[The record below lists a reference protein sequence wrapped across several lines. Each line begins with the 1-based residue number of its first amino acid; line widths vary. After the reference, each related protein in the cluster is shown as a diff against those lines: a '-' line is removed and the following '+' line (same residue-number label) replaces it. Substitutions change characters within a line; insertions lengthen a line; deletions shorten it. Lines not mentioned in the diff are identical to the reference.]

1 MSLRHIFLLLLSTI
15 STSSLADAL
24 DINLSNDVAH
34 FQYLATMGNLG
45 GGKSEGHLGI
55 LYNDANSKLADV
67 GLVVS
72 NTGDSAAIASLGLG
86 IKVIAARIEKMNSL
100 NLAIGGQI
108 HITPADDRKFG
119 IIGQLYYAPDI
130 VTFGDAE
137 QYIETGVRMEYELM
151 PKAAVYIGYRK
162 IEFEVNVLPTPAPSV
177 NVEVDEGVHIG
188 VRIAF

>member
-1 MSLRHIFLLLLSTI
+1 MLLRHIFLILLSTS

-34 FQYLATMGNLG
+34 FQYLATMGDVG

-55 LYNDANSKLADV
+55 LYNNANSKLIDV

-72 NTGDSAAIASLGLG
+72 NSGDSAAVASLGLG
-86 IKVIAARIEKMNSL
+86 IKVISSRIEKMNSL
-100 NLAIGGQI
+100 NLAIGGLI
-108 HITPADDRKFG
+108 HISPADDRKFG

-137 QYIETGVRMEYELM
+137 RYIETGVRMEYELM

-162 IEFEVNVLPTPAPSV
+162 IEFDLNVLPTPAPSV